1 MLTFV
6 FRLFFNLFILLSPFI
21 ASCIG
26 WHLYWR
32 FAKKMKPIKGEYRR
46 LKHGWK
52 IKRLLWDF
60 PRQLTRDKLARN
72 PDHFREYGVHVVAG
86 KQGSG
91 KTVTL
96 AYLFAWYK
104 KQYPKLKIMTNFA
117 YKHQDGVIRSWRDII
132 GDNNGI
138 YGEIIGIDELQN
150 WFNSLQSKDFPLEM
164 MTEITQQ
171 RKQRKMIL
179 ATSQVFERVA
189 KPIRE
194 QTYMLY
200 KPFTIAGCLTVVFKF
215 EVIIKSN
222 SGSVDKN
229 RFRGAFFFVHN
240 RELRESFDTY
250 HKIEQMKKEGFKP
263 SNEHLSSGNV
273 TVNTARRGIFGRK

>member
-1 MLTFV
+1 M
-6 FRLFFNLFILLSPFI
+6 
-21 ASCIG
+21 
-26 WHLYWR
+26 H
-32 FAKKMKPIKGEYRR
+32 
-46 LKHGWK
+46 
-52 IKRLLWDF
+52 
-60 PRQLTRDKLARN
+60 DKLARN
-72 PDHFREYGVHVVAG
+72 PDHFREYGVHIVAG

-91 KTVTL
+91 KTVTA
-96 AYLFAWYK
+96 AYLLQWIK
-104 KQYPKLKIMTNFA
+104 KQYPQLKIKTNFE
-117 YKHQDGVIRSWRDII
+117 YKHQDSAIRSWHDVVASE
-132 GDNNGI
+132 NGEF
-138 YGEIIGIDELQN
+138 GEIDVIDEIQN

-215 EVIIKSN
+215 EVVIKSN
-222 SGSVDKN
+222 SGNVDKN
-229 RFRGAFFFVHN
+229 RFRGAFFFVHD

-263 SNEHLSSGNV
+263 SNEHLSNGNV
-273 TVNTARRGIFGRK
+273 TVNTPRRGLFGRK